1 MSSSSPGIAHYA
13 GMPVS
18 VPTHRVL
25 RMESDMHSIYLA
37 QRKKVG
43 DSTSHIARVMMPT
56 DANIAG
62 NVFGGTILKMIDEV
76 SGLVAVRHCNSN
88 VVTASIEH
96 MDFLWPVHIGDLL
109 SMEGRITY
117 VGRSSMEVM
126 VRVTSENLVTGESHY
141 AGDSVV
147 TLVALDRDGHTKEV
161 PRLDLVTDE
170 EKRLFAEGQKRRTLR
185 EQRGAERAAGR

>member
-1 MSSSSPGIAHYA
+1 
-13 GMPVS
+13 
-18 VPTHRVL
+18 
-25 RMESDMHSIYLA
+25 
-37 QRKKVG
+37 
-43 DSTSHIARVMMPT
+43 MMPT

-109 SMEGRITY
+109 SMDARLTS

-126 VRVTSENLVTGESHY
+126 VRVTSEDLVTGETHY
-141 AGDSVV
+141 AGDSIV
-147 TLVALDRDGHTKEV
+147 TLVALDRDGHPTEV
-161 PRLDLVTDE
+161 PRLLLETDE
-170 EKRLFAEGQKRRTLR
+170 EKKLFEEGEERRKSR
-185 EQRGAERAAGR
+185 EQRNVVRNSARKDG

>member
-1 MSSSSPGIAHYA
+1 MYSTKTKR
-13 GMPVS
+13 VS
-18 VPTHRVL
+18 
-25 RMESDMHSIYLA
+25 ESA
-37 QRKKVG
+37 
-43 DSTSHIARVMMPT
+43 SHIARVMMPT

-109 SMEGRITY
+109 SMDAKLTY

-126 VRVTSENLVTGESHY
+126 VSVTSEDVVSGDKHW

-147 TLVALDRDGHTKEV
+147 TLVALDRDGHPTEV
-161 PRLDLVTDE
+161 PRILLETDE
-170 EKRLFAEGQKRRTLR
+170 ERKLSAEGEQRRRLR
-185 EQRGAERAAGR
+185 EQRNLNRSG

>member
-1 MSSSSPGIAHYA
+1 MYSTKTKR
-13 GMPVS
+13 VS
-18 VPTHRVL
+18 
-25 RMESDMHSIYLA
+25 ESA
-37 QRKKVG
+37 
-43 DSTSHIARVMMPT
+43 SHIARVMMPT

-109 SMEGRITY
+109 SMDAKLTY

-126 VRVTSENLVTGESHY
+126 VSVTSEDLVSGDKHY

-147 TLVALDRDGHTKEV
+147 TLVALDRDGHPTEV
-161 PRLDLVTDE
+161 PRILLETDE
-170 EKRLFAEGQKRRTLR
+170 ERKLSAEGEQRRKLR
-185 EQRGAERAAGR
+185 EQRNLNRSG